1 MIAVGVSARVGP
13 VCLIGERNR
22 NLALTTASVDFY
34 NLADR
39 AIGGG
44 LVGAGTRAVFCIIAC
59 GDRGHRADPFTAQ
72 RQVWAAHGGF
82 GVKFPATNL

>member
-44 LVGAGTRAVFCIIAC
+44 LVGAGTGAVFGIIAC
-59 GDRGHRADPFTAQ
+59 ADRGHRS
-72 RQVWAAHGGF
+72 
-82 GVKFPATNL
+82 

>member
-44 LVGAGTRAVFCIIAC
+44 LVGAGTGAVFGIITC
-59 GDRGHRADPFTAQ
+59 GDRGHQ
-72 RQVWAAHGGF
+72 S
-82 GVKFPATNL
+82 

>member
-44 LVGAGTRAVFCIIAC
+44 LVGAGTGAVFGIIAC
-59 GDRGHRADPFTAQ
+59 GDRGHRS
-72 RQVWAAHGGF
+72 
-82 GVKFPATNL
+82 

>member
-22 NLALTTASVDFY
+22 NLAPTTASVDFY

-44 LVGAGTRAVFCIIAC
+44 LVGTGTGAVFGIIAC
-59 GDRGHRADPFTAQ
+59 GDRGHRS
-72 RQVWAAHGGF
+72 
-82 GVKFPATNL
+82 

>member
-44 LVGAGTRAVFCIIAC
+44 LVAPAPGLYSALSPAAIAVIE
-59 GDRGHRADPFTAQ
+59 ADPFTAQ
-72 RQVWAAHGGF
+72 RQVWAADGGF